1 MRTRE
6 IGPIGLSP
14 TERHQFVALGVS
26 AGKSNRAIAKELGVD
41 EGTIRRDRKFLAT
54 PENERLIKLPRPTKP
69 RKVHPVR
76 EADPAELRRQ
86 YLQDMVEVLQHWIGG
101 QGLVLPDIEYVLDKA
116 GKHLYEGRGFV
127 RRLPESPHNPVE
139 LLPLTRPNH
148 VIEDHMPAKLDY
160 CAEWLARWLACCLPR
175 EEELQDEV
183 RRLTSKWA
191 RS

>member
-1 MRTRE
+1 M
-6 IGPIGLSP
+6 
-14 TERHQFVALGVS
+14 ADCS
-26 AGKSNRAIAKELGVD
+26 AKLASTGTVVDLQELEASVQLD
-41 EGTIRRDRKFLAT
+41 
-54 PENERLIKLPRPTKP
+54 
-69 RKVHPVR
+69 VR
-76 EADPAELRRQ
+76 VGE
-86 YLQDMVEVLQHWIGG
+86 
-101 QGLVLPDIEYVLDKA
+101 QGLILSDIDYVLDKA
-116 GKHLYEGRGFV
+116 GKHLYEGRSFV
-127 RRLPESPHNPVE
+127 SRLPESPHSPVE